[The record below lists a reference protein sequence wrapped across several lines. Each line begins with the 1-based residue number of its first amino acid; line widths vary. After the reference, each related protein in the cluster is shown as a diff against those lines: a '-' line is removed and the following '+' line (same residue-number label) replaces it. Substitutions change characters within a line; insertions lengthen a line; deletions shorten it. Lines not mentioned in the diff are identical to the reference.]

1 MTIQP
6 TFLMKKILFS
16 TVALMAGSLLA
27 AYADPK
33 DDVTNAAQKLA
44 AGSNYTWQAT
54 VTVPAS
60 NRFKPGPTDGK
71 LDGTVTDV
79 KMSFRDNHTEI
90 IMDGT
95 NTVLT
100 APDDGSWTKLSD
112 LDTEGPGRFMSMMVQ
127 NFKAPA
133 AQAIDLVGDTQSLLQ
148 SGNSYTGPLTEEG
161 AKDLLAFRRGSN
173 VSVTNPSGTA
183 TFWVDGGQ
191 LTKFEYS
198 VKGTITFN
206 GNERPADRTV
216 TVAISDVGK
225 TKIDVPADAKKLLP

>member
-1 MTIQP
+1 
-6 TFLMKKILFS
+6 
-16 TVALMAGSLLA
+16 MAGSLLA
-27 AYADPK
+27 AHADPK
-33 DDVTNAAQKLA
+33 DDVTSAAQKLA
-44 AGSNYTWQAT
+44 SGSNYTWQTT

-60 NRFKPGPTDGK
+60 SRFKPGPTDGK
-71 LDGTVTDV
+71 LDGSMTDV

-133 AQAIDLVGDTQSLLQ
+133 AQAADLAGEAQSLQ
-148 SGNSYTGPLTEEG
+148 QTGNSYTGPLTEDG
-161 AKDLLAFRRGSN
+161 AKGLLTFRRGNNAS
-173 VSVTNPSGTA
+173 VSNPSGTV
-183 TFWVDGGQ
+183 TFWVDDGK

-198 VKGTITFN
+198 VKGTVSFQ

-216 TVAISDVGK
+216 TTVISDVGA
-225 TKIDVPADAKKLLP
+225 TKIDVPADAKKLLQ